1 MPEDRIG
8 ALSRVL
14 SVTDAGNG
22 MEEVVVSTLGLIN
35 VDVEQELI
43 GLDLPDAL
51 FDPAPVKPAAL
62 RALCAAECP
71 VLENRIAMRAIRV
84 LRRVKA

>member
-1 MPEDRIG
+1 M
-8 ALSRVL
+8 
-14 SVTDAGNG
+14 
-22 MEEVVVSTLGLIN
+22 
-35 VDVEQELI
+35 DVEQELI
-43 GLDLPDAL
+43 GVDLPDAL

>member
-1 MPEDRIG
+1 M
-8 ALSRVL
+8 
-14 SVTDAGNG
+14 
-22 MEEVVVSTLGLIN
+22 VVSTLGLIN

-43 GLDLPDAL
+43 GVDIPDAL
-51 FDPAPVKPAAL
+51 FGPDPVKPAAL

-84 LRRVKA
+84 LRRLKA